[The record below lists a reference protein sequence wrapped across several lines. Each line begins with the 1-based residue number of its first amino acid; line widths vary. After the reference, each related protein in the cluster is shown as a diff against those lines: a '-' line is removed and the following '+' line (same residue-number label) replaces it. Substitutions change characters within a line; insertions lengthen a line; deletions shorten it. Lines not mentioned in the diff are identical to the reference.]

1 MKFDLDTAWKDTTRL
16 LRDNFALLAIVAGVF
31 YFIPYAAALLW
42 IPGLSELTMGQFDP
56 TSNEMEAMAN
66 EMFAGYWWALVLLGI
81 MQGIG
86 LLAMLALL
94 RRRANPTVG
103 QAIETG
109 GKSVLSYIGAQVL
122 QAIVLGIVIFLLIG
136 IPMASGVV
144 PLAILGGIA
153 GAVVLLY
160 VLTKLSV
167 AAPVIA
173 IDGELNPINA
183 LSRSWRLTKGNSL
196 RLFFFYFLLI
206 VAYVVISTIVSMLFA
221 LVFAMGGAEAQS
233 FGQAISASLMNALL
247 ALFFACVLAAIHT
260 QLSRLHDAQPAET
273 GSRED

>member
-109 GKSVLSYIGAQVL
+109 GKSVLSYIGAQFL
-122 QAIVLGIVIFLLIG
+122 QAIALGIVIFLLIG

>member
-144 PLAILGGIA
+144 PLAILGGIT

-260 QLSRLHDAQPAET
+260 QLSRLHGAQPAET
-273 GSRED
+273 GSRGD

>member
-260 QLSRLHDAQPAET
+260 QLSRLHGAQPAET
-273 GSRED
+273 GSRGD

>member
-16 LRDNFALLAIVAGVF
+16 LRDNFTLLAIVAGVF

-42 IPGLSELTMGQFDP
+42 IPGLAELTMGQFDP
-56 TSNEMEAMAN
+56 TSADMEAMAN

-81 MQGIG
+81 LQGIG

-103 QAIETG
+103 QAITTG
-109 GKSVLSYIGAQVL
+109 GKSVLSYIGAQL
-122 QAIVLGIVIFLLIG
+122 MQAIALGIVVFLLIG
-136 IPMASGVV
+136 IPMASGVI
-144 PLAILGGIA
+144 PLAIIGGIA
-153 GAVVLLY
+153 GAVVVLY
-160 VLTKLSV
+160 LLTKLSI

-173 IDGELNPINA
+173 IDGELNPLNA
-183 LSRSWRLTKGNSL
+183 LTRSWRLTKGNSL

-206 VAYVVISTIVSMLFA
+206 LAYIVISTIVSMVFA
-221 LVFAMGGAEAQS
+221 LIFAMGGAEAQS

-260 QLSRLHDAQPAET
+260 QLSRLHGAQDSQT
-273 GSRED
+273 ISRED

>member
-273 GSRED
+273 GSRAD